1 MNCRQFIAKSL
12 AVRTASHLL
21 HLSATSYAQHVALGE
36 FYDTMLGL
44 VDRYAEVY
52 MGKGGRIDNFPA
64 IMPPR
69 SGAVELLS
77 DYLGLIHEEQTGDA
91 TDQAL
96 ANILAELEAVTSQ
109 TIYKIKVLK

>member
-52 MGKGGRIDNFPA
+52 MGKEGRIDNFPQSCRLA
-64 IMPPR
+64 Q
-69 SGAVELLS
+69 ELLS
-77 DYLGLIHEEQTGDA
+77 C
-91 TDQAL
+91 
-96 ANILAELEAVTSQ
+96 SP
-109 TIYKIKVLK
+109 TIWG

>member
-1 MNCRQFIAKSL
+1 
-12 AVRTASHLL
+12 
-21 HLSATSYAQHVALGE
+21 
-36 FYDTMLGL
+36 
-44 VDRYAEVY
+44 
-52 MGKGGRIDNFPA
+52 
-64 IMPPR
+64 MPPR

-96 ANILAELEAVTSQ
+96 ATILAELEVVTSQ

>member
-21 HLSATSYAQHVALGE
+21 HLSATSYAHHVALSE
-36 FYDTMLGL
+36 FYDTMLDL
-44 VDRYAEVY
+44 IDRYAEVY
-52 MGKGGRIDNFPA
+52 MGKEGRIDNFPA

-77 DYLGLIHEEQTGDA
+77 DYLELIHEEQMGAA

-96 ANILAELEAVTSQ
+96 ATILGAIRLVEGQRAQ
-109 TIYKIKVLK
+109 